1 MPDAEQAEQPT
12 RGVIKREPVKSPEQ
26 IALDERREE
35 MARRLGLTRSHATA
49 YYRRGLQN
57 YQNGD
62 LENAILD
69 LSEAIHYDRNHA
81 EYYSTRGLFHLEDN
95 KEEEAELDL
104 QHALKL
110 NKRQWLA
117 HYALGILDFR
127 RGEYDSAVTHFNE
140 AQAAASNR
148 PEIWL
153 YRGVA
158 QHYAGDDAKA
168 AADLERAEQLFPKG
182 DKRLK
187 DVRAWLKEVKK
198 NAPALPKSGK
208 SSAPP
213 LKRAERPQPQL
224 EAPDEPDKPDES
236 GDEGESEPG

>member
-1 MPDAEQAEQPT
+1 MSDADQAEQPT
-12 RGVIKREPVKSPEQ
+12 RGVIKQESVKSPEQ
-26 IALDERREE
+26 IAMDQGREE
-35 MARRLGLTRSHATA
+35 TARRLGLTRSHATA

-57 YQNGD
+57 YQDGD

-69 LSEAIHYDRNHA
+69 LSEAIYYDRNHA
-81 EYYSTRGLFHLEDN
+81 EYYSTRGMFHLEDN

-104 QHALKL
+104 HYALKL
-110 NKRQWLA
+110 DKRQWLA

-127 RGEYDSAVTHFNE
+127 HGEYDSAVTHFDE
-140 AQAAASNR
+140 AQARAPDR

-158 QHYAGDDAKA
+158 QHYVGDDVKA
-168 AADLERAEQLFPKG
+168 TTDLERAELLFPHG

-213 LKRAERPQPQL
+213 LKHTAQPQL
-224 EAPDEPDKPDES
+224 EAPDEPDELDDE
-236 GDEGESEPG
+236 DDSEPG

>member
-1 MPDAEQAEQPT
+1 MSDSEQAEQPT
-12 RGVIKREPVKSPEQ
+12 RGVIKQETVKAPEQ
-26 IALDERREE
+26 IAMDVGREE
-35 MARRLGLTRSHATA
+35 TARRFGLTRSHATA
-49 YYRRGLQN
+49 YYRRGLKN
-57 YQNGD
+57 YQDGD

-69 LSEAIHYDRNHA
+69 LSEAIYYDRKHA
-81 EYYSTRGLFHLEDN
+81 EYYSTRGMFHLEDN

-104 QHALKL
+104 NYALKL
-110 NKRQWLA
+110 DKRQWLA

-127 RGEYDSAVTHFNE
+127 HGDYDYAVTHFNE
-140 AQAAASNR
+140 AQALVPDR

-158 QHYAGDDAKA
+158 QHYVGDDVKA
-168 AADLERAEQLFPKG
+168 TADLERAELLFPSG

-198 NAPALPKSGK
+198 NAPAVPKSGK

-213 LKRAERPQPQL
+213 LKRAAQPQL
-224 EAPDEPDKPDES
+224 KAPGESDKPD
-236 GDEGESEPG
+236 DEEDEDDSDE

>member
-12 RGVIKREPVKSPEQ
+12 RGVIKQEPVKPPEQ
-26 IALDERREE
+26 IAMDVGREE
-35 MARRLGLTRSHATA
+35 TARRLGLTRSHAVA
-49 YYRRGLQN
+49 YYQRGLQS
-57 YQNGD
+57 YQDGD
-62 LENAILD
+62 LENALLD
-69 LSEAIHYDRNHA
+69 LSEAIYYDRSHA

-95 KEEEAELDL
+95 KEEDAELDL
-104 QHALKL
+104 QYALKL
-110 NKRQWLA
+110 NKQQWLA
-117 HYALGILDFR
+117 HYGLGILDFR
-127 RGEYDSAVTHFNE
+127 RGEYDSAVRHFDQ
-140 AQAAASNR
+140 AQAAAPNR

-168 AADLERAEQLFPKG
+168 ITDLERAELLFPHG

-213 LKRAERPQPQL
+213 LKRAQQPQL
-224 EAPDEPDKPDES
+224 EAPAEPDKPD
-236 GDEGESEPG
+236 DQDDSELG